1 MNMVLETQ
9 HDGQLD
15 VQVAIQQDSQND
27 GWNEVAQQSLPEAEE
42 KIFHPLTSFDID
54 ILFKEH
60 YTHLVRFVQRYVRNV
75 EDAKDVV
82 QNTFLES
89 VRCAHRFSGASKPST
104 WLFGIALN
112 LARNHVRRNYAL
124 VAKQADESLIEDM
137 ADLGADPAD
146 LVQNQDL
153 ADKVEKML
161 SGLPDRIRE
170 TFEAVLEQDASY
182 ADAAIQMHIPIGTV
196 RSRVSRVREQIRL
209 IIN

>member
-1 MNMVLETQ
+1 MNMVLETR
-9 HDGQLD
+9 HTPLLADD
-15 VQVAIQQDSQND
+15 DT
-27 GWNEVAQQSLPEAEE
+27 P
-42 KIFHPLTSFDID
+42 KPPLTPLDID

-89 VRCAHRFSGASKPST
+89 VRCADRFSGASKPST

-124 VAKQADESLIEDM
+124 VSRHADESLIEDM
-137 ADLGADPAD
+137 ADMGGDPAD
-146 LVQNQDL
+146 LIQNQDL

-161 SGLPDRIRE
+161 SSLPERIRE

-182 ADAAIQMHIPIGTV
+182 ADAAEKMHIPIGTV
-196 RSRVSRVREQIRL
+196 RSRVSRVREQIR
-209 IIN
+209 IIID

>member
-1 MNMVLETQ
+1 MNMVMESQQTPF
-9 HDGQLD
+9 LD
-15 VQVAIQQDSQND
+15 
-27 GWNEVAQQSLPEAEE
+27 AEDAP
-42 KIFHPLTSFDID
+42 HLPLTPLDID
-54 ILFKEH
+54 LLFKAH

-89 VRCAHRFSGASKPST
+89 VRCADRFSGASKPST

-124 VAKQADESLIEDM
+124 VSRQADESLIEDM
-137 ADLGADPAD
+137 ADMGGDPAD
-146 LVQNQDL
+146 LIQNQDL
-153 ADKVEKML
+153 ADKVEMML
-161 SGLPDRIRE
+161 AGLPERIRE

-182 ADAAIQMHIPIGTV
+182 ADAAEKMHVPIGTV

-209 IIN
+209 IIE